1 MFKLMENLIDFDY
14 IPMPPVPSY
23 YELEQ
28 IIIQQQRKMDEI
40 SIIIKKIQ
48 TELLEMRK
56 NKMKRIE
63 KLENKVI
70 KMEDEMK
77 DDIRL
82 RNDMTIKVEV
92 LEQLNNNLMVTF
104 YYISLHDVTSH
115 FKKFQRVT
123 ESKIFVHDV
132 KHLQNGNEL
141 FLKKERYFNATI
153 ELNKDNDV
161 DGLLDAEFMCIPI
174 HDKLIIKKIEIP
186 INSEKVDLSNKI
198 ILNVSEIQKFYNVEK
213 LKICRLSCSTANG
226 LIYIRPLKLKG
237 HPVFVRFFRCSP
249 NGKYLDKDS
258 SWIVEN

>member
-1 MFKLMENLIDFDY
+1 
-14 IPMPPVPSY
+14 MPPVPSY

-28 IIIQQQRKMDEI
+28 IIIQQQRKMDEM

-92 LEQLNNNLMVTF
+92 LKQINNNLMVTF
-104 YYISLHDVTSH
+104 YYISLHDVTNH
-115 FKKFQRVT
+115 VKKFQRET
-123 ESKIFVHDV
+123 ESKIFVHDI

-141 FLKKERYFNATI
+141 FLKKEKYFNATI

-161 DGLLDAEFMCIPI
+161 DGLLDAESMCIPNQI
-174 HDKLIIKKIEIP
+174 HDNKLIIKKIEIL

-213 LKICRLSCSTANG
+213 LKICRLSYSTANG
-226 LIYIRPLKLKG
+226 AIYIRPLKLKG
-237 HPVFVRFFRCSP
+237 HPAFVRFFRCSP

-258 SWIVEN
+258 SWIVE